1 MEKFVTYEEKSAGY
15 GLLCLNRPQKRNAI
29 SMEMAIEL
37 KRCIE
42 KANTKNIKF
51 LVITGA
57 EGKMFSAGGDL
68 SHLHGELS
76 TEEAIQRLS
85 PMMEVLNSIVHFQV
99 PVIALLNGD
108 AIGGGC
114 ELATA
119 CDIRIAKKGTSF
131 GFVQSNIGILPGWG
145 GGAILYKK
153 VHPSFALD
161 WLTSGRSYRAAELL
175 DKGWIHQ
182 MIDESVWERKETIF
196 EDYIRKSV
204 KQMHLL
210 KQQFK
215 TSIGANELSEQMF
228 KELKN
233 TATLWET
240 PEHKRAV
247 QKFFDRNK

>member
-1 MEKFVTYEEKSAGY
+1 MENFVTYEEKSAGY
-15 GLLCLNRPQKRNAI
+15 GLLCLNRPKKRNAI
-29 SMEMAIEL
+29 SMEMAIQL
-37 KRCIE
+37 KKCIE
-42 KANTKNIKF
+42 KANTENIKF

-57 EGKMFSAGGDL
+57 DKKMFSAGGDL

-76 TEEAIQRLS
+76 TEEAIHRLS
-85 PMMEVLNSIVHFQV
+85 PMRDVLHSIVHFPV

-108 AIGGGC
+108 ALGGGC

-145 GGAILYKK
+145 GGTILYKK

-161 WLTSGRSYRAAELL
+161 WLMSGKCYSAKELL

-182 MIDESVWERKETIF
+182 IIDEADWGRKETILA
-196 EDYIRKSV
+196 DYIRKSV
-204 KQMHLL
+204 KQMHML

-215 TSIGANELSEQMF
+215 ASIDADKLSEQMF
-228 KELKN
+228 EELKN